1 MDSCREPLPKGFIV
15 RIAID
20 FDDTIVVGGING
32 NRKDYGDVTTPLE
45 FLPYAKEGLLQ
56 LKAWGHD
63 LILYSGRA
71 NLAGRFDFTLNPLSK
86 TEGPPVWVDNE
97 LNQRR
102 YVQMLKFVEEHLPNV
117 FAYIDDGRQGKVSAD
132 LFIDDRNYPLRPIN
146 WLEILTYCRTLPSK
160 A

>member
-1 MDSCREPLPKGFIV
+1 V

-32 NRKDYGDVTTPLE
+32 NRKTYDDVTTPLE
-45 FLPYAKEGLLQ
+45 FLPNAKEALLQ

-71 NLAGRFDFTLNPLSK
+71 NRAGRFDFKLNPLWK
-86 TEGPPVWVDNE
+86 TEGGPVWVDNMV
-97 LNQRR
+97 NQRR
-102 YVQMLKFVEEHLPNV
+102 YAQMLQFVEDNLPNV
-117 FAYIDDGRQGKVSAD
+117 FAFIDDGGQGKVSAD

-146 WLEILTYCRTLPSK
+146 WIEILAYCRTLPEPK
-160 A
+160 Y